1 MTTQEPVD
9 LKLGSLLTYFGVIS
23 EQDVKRGLILSKHTG
38 LPLGKCLVILD
49 FLTAEVVRAAIE
61 AQSMI
66 KDGLLDADSAKEA
79 MGVVHRKRWSLP
91 DALIVLGVDAYATRG
106 TRLGELLTSANHL
119 DAVQLDMALKASD
132 GSGLPLGRVLIL
144 LSKMSEESLVLA
156 LDLQREV
163 RAGKMERSEAVARLR
178 KEQLLTPAEGRDGD
192 RDDKRLRIGELLVSS
207 QILSEADV
215 KSAVEI
221 SKANDKM
228 VGQVLIEME
237 WVSEDILT
245 AALRLQEMIWSGGVS
260 VTRACSVLQQIDKS
274 GLTAEEGLEK
284 AGLKTSDF
292 QKQVSFCDF
301 LRLSG
306 YLNKDSMKNIV
317 QMVMGNPE
325 LIATVMKH
333 ARKEGNVS
341 KDYLRESIK
350 MSFKNTELL
359 SFLLKYAKPEDKAL
373 IESGVIM
380 HELLKSGKLTLD
392 QAVVNFTIRRNGLEF
407 D

>member
-1 MTTQEPVD
+1 MADEPID
-9 LKLGSLLTYFGVIS
+9 LKLGTLLTYFGVVS
-23 EQDVKRGLILSKHTG
+23 EQDVKRGLVLSKHTG

-49 FLTAEVVRAAIE
+49 FVTNEVVRAAVE

-66 KDGLLDADSAKEA
+66 KDGLLDNDAAREA

-106 TRLGELLTSANHL
+106 TRLGELLSSAEQL
-119 DAVQLDMALKASD
+119 KLEQLDIALKASD
-132 GSGLPLGRVLIL
+132 SSGLPLGRVLVL
-144 LSKMSEESLVLA
+144 LSKLSEPSLA
-156 LDLQREV
+156 LALNLQRDV
-163 RAGKMERSEAVARLR
+163 RSGKLERNHAIERL
-178 KEQLLTPAEGRDGD
+178 KHEKNSVNAEGRDGD
-192 RDDKRLRIGELLVSS
+192 KDDKRVRIGELLISS
-207 QILSEADV
+207 QLLSEAEV
-215 KSAVEI
+215 QSAVEM

-228 VGQVLIEME
+228 VGEVLIEMG
-237 WVSEDILT
+237 WVSEDLLT
-245 AALRLQEMIWSGGVS
+245 AALRLQEMVWSGGVS
-260 VTRACSVLQQIDKS
+260 VYRAASVLKQIDKS
-274 GLTAEEGLEK
+274 GLTAEEGLAK
-284 AGLKTSDF
+284 AGLTTSDF

-306 YLNKDSMKNIV
+306 YLNKDSMKGIV
-317 QMVMGNPE
+317 QMVMSNPE

-333 ARKEGNVS
+333 ARKEGQLS

-350 MSFKNTELL
+350 LSFKNTELL
-359 SFLLKYAKPEDKAL
+359 SFLLKYAKSEDKAL
-373 IESGVIM
+373 IDSAVIM

>member
-1 MTTQEPVD
+1 MAQEPVD
-9 LKLGSLLTYFGVIS
+9 LKLGSLLTYFGVVS
-23 EQDVKRGLILSKHTG
+23 EQDVKRGLVLSRHTS

-49 FLTAEVVRAAIE
+49 FLTNEVVRAAIE

-66 KDGLLDADSAKEA
+66 KDGLLDAEAAREA

-106 TRLGELLTSANHL
+106 TRLGELLTAADHL
-119 DAVQLDMALKASD
+119 DAVQLDIALKASD

-144 LSKMSEESLVLA
+144 LSKMSEPGLA
-156 LDLQREV
+156 LALNLQRDV
-163 RAGKMERSEAVARLR
+163 RAGKIERPLAIERLR
-178 KEQLLTPAEGRDGD
+178 HEKMNISAEGRDGD
-192 RDDKRLRIGELLVSS
+192 KDDKRVRIGELLVN
-207 QILSEADV
+207 SELLTEAEV

-228 VGQVLIEME
+228 VGQVLIEMG

-260 VTRACSVLQQIDKS
+260 VARASSVLQQIDKS

-284 AGLKTSDF
+284 AGLKTSEF

-306 YLNKDSMKNIV
+306 YLNKDSMKGIV
-317 QMVMGNPE
+317 QMVMSNPE
-325 LIATVMKH
+325 LIATVMKY
-333 ARKEGNVS
+333 ARKEGSIS

-359 SFLLKYAKPEDKAL
+359 SFLLRYAKPEDKAL

-407 D
+407 E